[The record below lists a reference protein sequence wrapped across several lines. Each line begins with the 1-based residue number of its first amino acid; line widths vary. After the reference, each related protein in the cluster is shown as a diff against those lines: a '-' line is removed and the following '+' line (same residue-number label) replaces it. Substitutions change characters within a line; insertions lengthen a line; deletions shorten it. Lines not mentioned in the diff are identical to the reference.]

1 MRVVGSDEIRR
12 AIGLPESIEAMRD
25 AVIAQS
31 RGECDTPMPMHLDLS
46 AGGGGEVHIKS
57 SYRRGGRHF
66 ALKMAGSYV
75 ERPYGAILLVSVEDG
90 ETLTYFDDGGH
101 LTDLRTAAVSAMV
114 ARELGRTDAS
124 LGILG
129 TGVQAR
135 LQARLHAEILRL
147 ERVTVWGR
155 NPDHLSACVR
165 ELSASLG
172 ILGTGVQA
180 RLQARLHAE
189 ILRLE
194 RVTVWGRNPDHL
206 SACVREL
213 SASLG
218 VRAVAAAS
226 PAEVGSASRL
236 IVTTTASRQPLLR
249 AADLLPG
256 THVSAVGADTPGKQ
270 ELDADILRRAS
281 LLLVDSLPQCLK
293 LGELQ
298 HAPAEAPR
306 AVEIG
311 AFCASPVDYDRA
323 GITVADFT
331 GLGAEDLFIAE
342 ACHARL
348 SGKS

>member
-12 AIGLPESIEAMRD
+12 AIGLPESIDAMRD

-172 ILGTGVQA
+172 
-180 RLQARLHAE
+180 
-189 ILRLE
+189 
-194 RVTVWGRNPDHL
+194 
-206 SACVREL
+206 
-213 SASLG
+213 

-226 PAEVGSASRL
+226 PAEVASASRL

>member
-1 MRVVGSDEIRR
+1 MRVVGAEEIRR

-25 AVIAQS
+25 AVLAQS

-66 ALKMAGSYV
+66 ALKMAGSFV
-75 ERPYGAILLVSVEDG
+75 DRPYGTILLVSVETG

-135 LQARLHAEILRL
+135 LQARLHAEVLRL
-147 ERVTVWGR
+147 ERVTIWGR
-155 NPDHLSACVR
+155 NPEHLAACVR
-165 ELSASLG
+165 E
-172 ILGTGVQA
+172 IGV
-180 RLQARLHAE
+180 
-189 ILRLE
+189 
-194 RVTVWGRNPDHL
+194 
-206 SACVREL
+206 
-213 SASLG
+213 SLG
-218 VRAVAAAS
+218 VPVTAASS
-226 PAEVGSASRL
+226 PAEVARAARL
-236 IVTTTASRQPLLR
+236 LVTTTASRAPLLQ
-249 AADLLPG
+249 AADLQPG

-270 ELDADILRRAS
+270 ELDPEILRRAP
-281 LLLVDSLPQCLK
+281 LLLVDSLAQCRK

-298 HAPAEAPR
+298 HAPDQAPR

-311 AFCASPVDYDRA
+311 AFCAAPVPYDRA
-323 GITVADFT
+323 GLTVADFT

-348 SGKS
+348 AGKP